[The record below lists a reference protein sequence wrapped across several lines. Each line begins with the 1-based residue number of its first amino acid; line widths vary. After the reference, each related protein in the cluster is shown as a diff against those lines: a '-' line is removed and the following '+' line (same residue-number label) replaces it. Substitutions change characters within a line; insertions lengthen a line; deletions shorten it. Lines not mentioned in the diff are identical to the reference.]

1 MIKLTAF
8 IISIVYCC
16 FAFAE
21 VKIFVDPLYRAT
33 ESAKNYK
40 INPGDA
46 IPFQLFRNE
55 FEDAYEILY
64 KKNGYLDIYVA
75 SENDINTGAS
85 PSILNK
91 TLSNRVG
98 SQDIKI
104 PRSERGALLI
114 FKNNTKNVID
124 AHIRIDRIGNRP
136 NSVRGSIEK
145 FIRVPFSGFD
155 AIYSMPE
162 INVYVKP
169 CGVVN
174 AYSTPDIYICTEL
187 IADLVEK
194 DAIGALYPIILHEL
208 AHSLMFIWGIG
219 DYKNEDMADE
229 FATALMS
236 IANPDSVND
245 LIDWFHKMD
254 KKSEVI
260 LKATINSRHSLS
272 LKRAEN
278 ARVMLKNPSEAVK
291 KWGMFL
297 QPYVKKELL
306 QTGDIR

>member
-1 MIKLTAF
+1 MIKLIAF
-8 IISIVYCC
+8 IISTVYCC
-16 FAFAE
+16 GAVAE
-21 VKIFVDPLYRAT
+21 TKIFVDPLYRAT
-33 ESAKNYK
+33 ESAKNFTL
-40 INPGDA
+40 NPGDT

-55 FEDAYEILY
+55 FEDAYEVLY

-75 SENDINTGAS
+75 SENDINTGTP

-91 TLSNRVG
+91 TLPNNVG

-104 PRSERGALLI
+104 PRSGDGALLI
-114 FKNNTKNVID
+114 FKNNTKKVID

-136 NSVRGSIEK
+136 KSIRDGIEK
-145 FIRVPFSGFD
+145 IVRIPFSGFD
-155 AIYSMPE
+155 AIYSMPK
-162 INVYVKP
+162 INVYIQP
-169 CGVVN
+169 CGVAN

-194 DAIGALYPIILHEL
+194 DAIGALHPIILHEL
-208 AHSLMFIWGIG
+208 AHSLMFIWKIG

-236 IANPDSVND
+236 IVSPESVND
-245 LIDWFHKMD
+245 LIDWFNKMD

-272 LKRAEN
+272 WKRAEN
-278 ARVMLKNPSEAVK
+278 ARRMLKNPSEAVK
-291 KWGMFL
+291 KWGMLL
-297 QPYVKKELL
+297 QPHVKKELL
-306 QTGDIR
+306 KTGDIR